1 MLSAQTYHSP
11 LGEMLLVC
19 DEAGLTGVW
28 FADQKYF
35 PQNLSCEFSSHPILS
50 QTGRWLDDYFRG
62 VTPLSLPPLHLVG
75 SEFRL
80 QVWTSLLEIP
90 YGSLVSYSDIAKR
103 LAVRRG
109 VSSLSSQAVGG
120 AVGHN
125 PISII
130 VPCHRVVGA
139 DGSLT
144 GYAGGLRRKEYL
156 LALERS
162 NVCVNQ

>member
-1 MLSAQTYHSP
+1 MLFAQRYDSP
-11 LGEMLLVC
+11 LGEMLLAC
-19 DEAGLTGVW
+19 DEVGLMGAW
-28 FADQKYF
+28 FVDQKYF
-35 PQNLSCEFSSHPILS
+35 PQNLSYECSSHPILT

-62 VTPLSLPPLHLVG
+62 VVPHSLPPLHLVG

-80 QVWTSLLEIP
+80 QVWASLMEIP
-90 YGSLVSYSDIAKR
+90 YGFFVCYSDIARR

-109 VSSLSSQAVGG
+109 LSSLSSQAVGG

-139 DGSLT
+139 NGSLT
-144 GYAGGLRRKEYL
+144 GYAGGLWRKEQL
-156 LALERS
+156 LALEHS
-162 NVCVNQ
+162 KVCAN